1 MGQST
6 NKKNSDI
13 PNPCSDIA
21 TYLKNKNIPD
31 EESYEAKMKLLE

>member
-13 PNPCSDIA
+13 PNPYSDFA
-21 TYLKNKNIPD
+21 SYLKDKNIPE